1 MKTWMV
7 GASFVLA
14 LGMVHGALADQA
26 ARTGGAADTSAG
38 AAMNA
43 DAGNPN
49 AVPPDNTGRNERDRR
64 DAALTPMDQSN
75 DPKDLELTQQIR
87 KAVVADDQ
95 LSTNAHN
102 VKIIAA
108 EGVVTLRGPVNSAD
122 EKAKVEATAERI
134 AGANKVRSQLEVAA
148 Q

>member
-26 ARTGGAADTSAG
+26 ARTGAGTGSSAQNVAA
-38 AAMNA
+38 
-43 DAGNPN
+43 
-49 AVPPDNTGRNERDRR
+49 DNTGRNERDRN
-64 DAALTPMDQSN
+64 DVAVTPMDQSN
-75 DPKDLELTQQIR
+75 DPGDLELTQKIR
-87 KAVVADDQ
+87 KAVVADDG

-134 AGANKVRSQLEVAA
+134 AGAKNVRSQLEVAA

>member
-14 LGMVHGALADQA
+14 LGTVLEALADQA
-26 ARTGGAADTSAG
+26 ARRGGADDASAA

-43 DAGNPN
+43 DAGNP
-49 AVPPDNTGRNERDRR
+49 AVAPDNTGRNERDRQ
-64 DAALTPMDQSN
+64 DAAVTPMDQSN

-108 EGVVTLRGPVNSAD
+108 DGVVTLRGPVNSAD
-122 EKAKVEATAERI
+122 EKAKVEAAAERI
-134 AGANKVRSQLEVAA
+134 AGANNVRSQLEVAT

>member
-26 ARTGGAADTSAG
+26 ARTGGGTGSAQ
-38 AAMNA
+38 N
-43 DAGNPN
+43 
-49 AVPPDNTGRNERDRR
+49 VPPDNTGKNERDRN
-64 DAALTPMDQSN
+64 DVAVTPMDQSN
-75 DPKDLELTQQIR
+75 DPADLELTQKIR
-87 KAVVADDQ
+87 KAVVADDG
-95 LSTNAHN
+95 LSTNAQN

-134 AGANKVRSQLEVAA
+134 AGAKNVRSQLEVAA